1 MTRPGQDGAERE
13 LGWSTDLGGAV
24 EDQVRRPRESPAP
37 PKPPDRS
44 RLRLGGY
51 VALVVGL
58 GLVAAWTFGDP
69 RVFGAELAVLPE
81 AASTVLA
88 LVVGALALVRYYA
101 WRRRTFLYIG
111 TGFLGT
117 AVLDAYHV
125 LVVAPTLPPGPEM
138 GPDDAAAWSWL
149 ASRLFLAF
157 FLAASWL
164 AWILD
169 GRGEEGRG
177 VGGPARELSI
187 YLTTGILAAVIL
199 ALVHFGP
206 LGPAYHA
213 EGFFGRP
220 VELVPALLLA
230 VAAGGY
236 LSRGGWRRDPFDH
249 WLVCSLVAGVL
260 VQVGFVAFSQV
271 PLDLPELVG
280 RGVKLG
286 SYGMVLVGLLASV
299 RLGFRQ
305 QVEGSEA
312 VVAANEALA
321 REVRTRRR
329 AEEILQRSE
338 ERLQDFLDHANDLI
352 QSTDPEGR
360 ILYVNQTWKRTLGY
374 TDREVKGMQ
383 ILPVVHPRS
392 RDAFRE
398 ILERVLK
405 GESVEEFEVVF
416 QAADGE
422 AVALAGSSTCRFRDG
437 TPVATRTIFRDIT
450 EQAQAE
456 RELARSQ
463 ANLEAL
469 FESTGDPI
477 WSVDID
483 HRLVTFNTAFALTVE
498 ALTGRAPQPGDPV
511 DEVVAPWEVGWFR
524 NCYDRALAGNR
535 FVAGREEKLGDT
547 LRVYELYFHPFETPE
562 GPGGVVVF
570 SKDITRRRE
579 VEAALRQAKSEAE
592 EANRAKSDFMASMS
606 HELRTPL
613 NSVIGFAN
621 LMLKRSGGEMSA
633 RDREFLERILANGKH
648 LLSLINQILDLSK
661 IESGRMELEVERVD
675 LRELIPT
682 LIAEMEGQVADRSV
696 ELRHGWNQPPK
707 PIQTDPGKLKQVLIN
722 LVGNAIKFTEEGE
735 VAVQVETD
743 PDTGAPELIHVR
755 DTGIGIPDDRL
766 RRIFEAFRQADGS
779 TSRRFGGTGLGLTIS
794 RSLCRL
800 MGYELSVSSQE
811 GVGSTFTIHLN
822 VGVRGEAGEAEGAGS
837 PDRGMKRQE
846 AVPQVPEFKAEAQGD
861 RTAPVPRKP
870 ERGRGPVHPKAP
882 PPVLKGRE
890 VLVVESHVESRQI
903 LVERLEIL
911 GCRVQGVAGAPEA
924 LTRARNRRPD
934 AVTSDLVMDGMS
946 GWELLEEM
954 RRDPALASILLV
966 MVAMSPGGTTGSR
979 APGVVD
985 VIADPPEHRAV
996 TEALKRN
1003 LQGRGGRA
1011 LMVEVGGERRL
1022 VIQRILREAGLVVH
1036 SVEEADAALR
1046 FVGRVSVD
1054 LIVMELRSPLTER
1067 FDLADRLRTAGAP
1080 GGVPALFFLRGDLPD
1095 HELEALGRAPAGT
1108 VYKDGAVAE
1117 RLNEVLTRHLG
1128 DASAPEASATERTE
1142 PS

>member
-1 MTRPGQDGAERE
+1 MTRPGQDGAETE

-24 EDQVRRPRESPAP
+24 EDQVRRPRESPAA
-37 PKPPDRS
+37 PKPPDRG
-44 RLRLGGY
+44 RRRLGEY

-58 GLVAAWTFGDP
+58 GLVAVWTLGDP
-69 RVFGAELAVLPE
+69 RVLGPEVAVFPE
-81 AASTVLA
+81 VAAAVLA

-101 WRRRTFLYIG
+101 WKRRTFLYIG

-117 AVLDAYHV
+117 AVLDFYHV
-125 LVVAPTLPPGPEM
+125 LVVAPAFPPGPEA

-157 FLAASWL
+157 YLAASWL

-169 GRGEEGRG
+169 GRGEETFGRG
-177 VGGPARELSI
+177 RELSI
-187 YLTTGILAAVIL
+187 YLTTGVLTVVIL

-206 LGPAYHA
+206 LGPAYHDGA
-213 EGFFGRP
+213 FFGRP

-249 WLVCSLVAGVL
+249 WLVCSLLAGVL
-260 VQVGFVAFSQV
+260 AQVGFVAPSQV

-280 RGVKLG
+280 RVVKLG
-286 SYGMVLVGLLASV
+286 SYAMILVGLLASV
-299 RLGFRQ
+299 RLAFRQ
-305 QVEGSEA
+305 QVESSEA

-321 REVRTRRR
+321 GEVRTRRQ
-329 AEEILQRSE
+329 AEEVLQRSE

-360 ILYVNQTWKRTLGY
+360 ILYVNHTWKRTLGY
-374 TDREVKGMQ
+374 MDREVKGMQ
-383 ILPVVHPRS
+383 ILSVVHPRS

-398 ILERVLK
+398 ILERVLE
-405 GESVEEFEVVF
+405 GEAVEGFEVVF

-469 FESTGDPI
+469 FESTGDAI

-511 DEVVAPWEVGWFR
+511 EDVVAPWEVGWFR

-547 LRVYELYFHPFETPE
+547 LRFYELYFHPFETPE

-579 VEAALRQAKSEAE
+579 VEEALRQAKSEAE

-621 LMLKRSGGEMSA
+621 LMLKRGHSDMPA

-661 IESGRMELEVERVD
+661 IESGKMELEVERVD

-682 LIAEMEGQVADRSV
+682 LMDELEGQVADRDV
-696 ELRHGWNQPPK
+696 ELRHGWNQPPR

-735 VAVQVETD
+735 VEVRVEAD
-743 PDTGAPELIHVR
+743 PDTGEPERIHVR
-755 DTGIGIPDDRL
+755 DTGIGIPEDRL
-766 RRIFEAFRQADGS
+766 RRIFEAFRQADGT

-800 MGYELSVSSQE
+800 MGHELSVSSQE

-822 VGVRGEAGEAEGAGS
+822 VGAGAGEAEGTGS
-837 PDRGMKRQE
+837 PGRTKEGEKRKE
-846 AVPQVPEFKAEAQGD
+846 AVPGGGAG
-861 RTAPVPRKP
+861 RTAPLPSKP
-870 ERGRGPVHPKAP
+870 ERARGPIHPKAP

-890 VLVVESHVESRQI
+890 ALVVESHVESQQV
-903 LVERLEIL
+903 LVESLEAL
-911 GCRVQGVAGAPEA
+911 GCRAEGVASASEA
-924 LTRARNRRPD
+924 LALARNRSPD
-934 AVTSDLVMDGMS
+934 VVTCDLFMDSMS
-946 GWELLEEM
+946 GWGLLEEM
-954 RRDPALASILLV
+954 RNDPTLASVPLV
-966 MVAMSPGGTTGSR
+966 MVAMSAGGTTGSR

-985 VIADPPEHRAV
+985 VIADPPVHRDV
-996 TEALKRN
+996 TKALQRS
-1003 LQGRGGRA
+1003 LQGGGGRA
-1011 LMVEVGGERRL
+1011 LVIEVEGERRL

-1046 FVGRVSVD
+1046 FVGRVGVD
-1054 LIVMELRSPLTER
+1054 LIVMELRSPLTRR
-1067 FDLADRLRTAGAP
+1067 FDLADRLRTAAAP
-1080 GGVPALFFLRGDLPD
+1080 EGVPALFFVRGDLPD
-1095 HELEALGRAPAGT
+1095 DKLEALTRAPAGT
-1108 VYKDGAVAE
+1108 VYKDREVAK

-1128 DASAPEASATERTE
+1128 DPGASGTE
-1142 PS
+1142 PDDP

>member
-1 MTRPGQDGAERE
+1 MTRPGQDGAEME
-13 LGWSTDLGGAV
+13 LEWSTDLGGGV
-24 EDQVRRPRESPAP
+24 EDQVRRPRESPVP
-37 PKPPDRS
+37 PEPPDRS

-51 VALVVGL
+51 LALVGGL
-58 GLVAAWTFGDP
+58 GLVAAWTVGHP
-69 RVFGAELAVLPE
+69 RIFGAELAVVSE
-81 AASTVLA
+81 VASAVLA
-88 LVVGALALVRYYA
+88 LVVGALALVRYFA
-101 WRRRTFLYIG
+101 WQRRTFLYLG

-125 LVVAPTLPPGPEM
+125 LVVAPTLPPGPEA

-149 ASRLFLAF
+149 ASRLFLGF

-169 GRGEEGRG
+169 GRREEGRG
-177 VGGPARELSI
+177 VGGPGRELSI
-187 YLTTGILAAVIL
+187 YLSTGVLAAVIL

-213 EGFFGRP
+213 GAFFGRP
-220 VELVPALLLA
+220 VELIPALLLA

-260 VQVGFVAFSQV
+260 AQVGFVAFSQV
-271 PLDLPELVG
+271 PLDLSELVG

-286 SYGMVLVGLLASV
+286 SYAMVLVGLLASV
-299 RLGFRQ
+299 RLAFRQ
-305 QVEGSEA
+305 QVESSEA

-321 REVRTRRR
+321 GEVRTRRR
-329 AEEILQRSE
+329 AEEVLQRSE

-360 ILYVNQTWKRTLGY
+360 ILYVNETWKRTLGY

-405 GESVEEFEVVF
+405 GESVEDFEVVF
-416 QAADGE
+416 QAADGG

-469 FESTGDPI
+469 FESTGDAI

-511 DEVVAPWEVGWFR
+511 EAVVAPWEVGWFR

-535 FVAGREEKLGDT
+535 FVAGREEKLGAT
-547 LRVYELYFHPFETPE
+547 VRVYELYFHPFETPE

-579 VEAALRQAKSEAE
+579 VEEALRQAKSEAE

-621 LMLKRSGGEMSA
+621 LMLKRGDADMPA

-661 IESGRMELEVERVD
+661 IESGKMELEVERVD

-682 LIAEMEGQVADRSV
+682 LIAEMEGQVADRGV
-696 ELRHGWNQPPK
+696 KLRHGWNQPPK
-707 PIQTDPGKLKQVLIN
+707 SIQTDAGKLKQVLIN

-735 VAVQVETD
+735 VEVQVETD
-743 PDTGAPELIHVR
+743 PDTGDPELIHVR
-755 DTGIGIPDDRL
+755 DTGIGIPEDRL

-800 MGYELSVSSQE
+800 MGHELSVSSQE

-822 VGVRGEAGEAEGAGS
+822 VGPGAKAGEGQGAGS
-837 PDRGMKRQE
+837 QDRGAKRRE
-846 AVPQVPEFKAEAQGD
+846 AVPGAEAAGRGV
-861 RTAPVPRKP
+861 RTMPVPRKP
-870 ERGRGPVHPKAP
+870 ERDRGPAHPTAP

-890 VLVVESHVESRQI
+890 VLVVESHAESQQI
-903 LVERLEIL
+903 LVERLETL

-924 LTRARNRRPD
+924 LARARSRRPD

-946 GWELLEEM
+946 GWGLLEEM
-954 RRDPALASILLV
+954 RRTPALASVPLV

-985 VIADPPEHRAV
+985 VIADPPEHGGI
-996 TEALKRN
+996 TEALERN
-1003 LQGRGGRA
+1003 LQGKGGRA
-1011 LMVEVGGERRL
+1011 LMVEVEGERRL

-1046 FVGRVSVD
+1046 FVGRVAVD
-1054 LIVMELRSPLTER
+1054 LIVMELRSPLTRR
-1067 FDLADRLRTAGAP
+1067 FDLADRLRTAGAA
-1080 GGVPALFFLRGDLPD
+1080 GGVPALFFLRGHLPE
-1095 HELEALGRAPAGT
+1095 HELEALARAPAGT
-1108 VYKDGAVAE
+1108 VYKDGAVAA
-1117 RLNEVLTRHLG
+1117 RLNEVLARHLG
-1128 DASAPEASATERTE
+1128 DAPAPGPSVTERTE
-1142 PS
+1142 P